1 MANQGQQGFFEG
13 VEIPKREVDLKLD
26 LLEQSIQDLKVLFE
40 QYFLDLILIPPLEDQ
55 KSLRRMIREI
65 QKMPFRQPV
74 HHFRLR
80 NLQSRFNTYS
90 TYWEKNLKAREEGTY
105 KRDIFKSQMRKK
117 MALRVKHVPTR
128 AENQEKEMRELF
140 NCYRE
145 ALYKSGSKNVNVD
158 FKAFQ
163 QVVQKK
169 AEGMKREHGEKKF
182 QYQIAIK
189 GGKVLL
195 KTVVKGE

>member
-1 MANQGQQGFFEG
+1 MANEGQRGFFEG
-13 VEIPKREVDLKLD
+13 IEIPKREVDLKLD
-26 LLEQSIQDLKVLFE
+26 LLEQRIQDLKVQFE
-40 QYFLDLILIPPLEDQ
+40 QYFLDLILLPPLEEQ
-55 KSLRRMIREI
+55 KSLSRFIREI
-65 QKMPFRQPV
+65 QNMPFRQAA
-74 HHFRLR
+74 HHFRLK

-90 TYWEKNLKAREEGTY
+90 TFWGKNLKAREEGRY
-105 KRDIFKSQMRKK
+105 DRDIFKSKLRKK
-117 MALRVKHVPTR
+117 LALKAKHVPTR
-128 AENQEKEMRELF
+128 EEKQEQEMRELF

-145 ALYKSGSKNVNVD
+145 ALYKSGSKNVDVD

-169 AEGMKREHGEKKF
+169 AENVKREHGDKKF